1 MKRCGMEVVT
11 VALREF
17 KNPYIA
23 GSPLKT
29 EEMFFGREDV
39 FEHIRQHLVGE
50 YQDNIIVL
58 HGQKRTGKTSVL
70 YQILNR
76 RLLGEKYV
84 PVYIDLQGMTQQG
97 LGGFL
102 HDMAGEIALTLGL
115 AMPSRGD
122 FEGNPG
128 GYFRREFLRRVSERN
143 EDRRL
148 LLMLDE
154 YEVLEDRVDR
164 GKLEEEVFSFLR
176 HLMQHYGNLGF
187 IFAGSH
193 KLEELSPRYWSIFR
207 NVLYKEISFLAPNEA
222 RSLVAEP
229 VKGVMRYTP
238 DAVAKIAEMTS
249 GHPYF
254 LQLFCHHLVNWY
266 SASDRFI
273 TVEDVLNNRLLNEV
287 IQAGEGQLRDTWNDL
302 SDEAKVVLLAASITT
317 TRQLMT
323 PMSTLATVLRRH
335 RVRIGRKELN
345 EGLGDLVVR
354 DILLQ
359 EGIDY
364 QFAVSFLQRWL
375 DQNQR
380 LDTFVERLD
389 MVETE
394 EPTKSISPADHQRYA
409 AAIHL
414 VAAGNGYR
422 EKGEYG
428 LAIEKYEDA
437 IVAYPDCSE
446 AYFRLGI
453 CYEEQGKNKKAR
465 THYEKALDIDPS
477 YVEAWNH
484 IGHLYKEEG
493 KLELAIDSYE
503 QALKYDPDDI
513 VASSNRVEA
522 LYESEKRH
530 PEHRRMGLQG
540 MADEVIEMLREKAVN
555 YKCPAYNPD
564 CSDYIERVELALQQ
578 MDWDKALDLCGHGL
592 ALCSGV
598 SVDDAEYC
606 RAIGQMYRGAVYHA
620 MGNLEEAEHC
630 YRQSANVFS
639 IMVGDDSLWN
649 EAVARYALGLVAQSA
664 GDWYQAQRL
673 YHRSLHIFQRLGEKD
688 IDVRIPELEKVLR
701 RTRHLDFL
709 RRQRQEAQERVDTVP
724 IIGTTAAGEPILAI
738 EVGPEDVFLD
748 RINLRGRN
756 CKVKKVLETGK
767 SATFGL
773 EPSSTYFALRVQGDS
788 MTGIG
793 IEDGDY
799 VIFRRQPVV
808 EQNEIAVVR
817 IDDLQGSSSTV
828 KRFYRQGTTILL
840 KAENP
845 KYQPQVQIFHAGDP
859 TIVILGKV
867 VEVVSVLE

>member
-1 MKRCGMEVVT
+1 M
-11 VALREF
+11 ALREF
-17 KNPYIA
+17 KNPYVA
-23 GSPLKT
+23 GGPLKT
-29 EEMFFGREDV
+29 KEMFFGREDV
-39 FEHIRQHLVGE
+39 FEYIRQHLVGE

-76 RLLGEKYV
+76 RLLGDKYV
-84 PVYIDLQGMTQQG
+84 PVYIDLQGMIQLG
-97 LGGFL
+97 LGGVL
-102 HDMAGEIALTLGL
+102 HDMAGEIALTLDL
-115 AMPSRGD
+115 AMPNRGD
-122 FEGNPG
+122 FEGDPG
-128 GYFRREFLRRVSERN
+128 GYFRREFLQRVSKRIG
-143 EDRRL
+143 DRCL

-154 YEVLEDRVDR
+154 YEVLEDRVAR
-164 GKLEEEVFSFLR
+164 GKLEEDVFSFLR

-207 NVLYKEISFLAPNEA
+207 NVLYKEISFLAPDEA
-222 RSLVAEP
+222 IALVVEP
-229 VKGVMRYTP
+229 VEGVMRYTE
-238 DAVAKIAEMTS
+238 DAVDRIVEMTS
-249 GHPYF
+249 RHPYF
-254 LQLFCHHLVNWY
+254 LQLFCHHLVNRY
-266 SASDRFI
+266 SASDKFI
-273 TVEDVLNNRLLNEV
+273 TVEDVLDDCLLNEV

-317 TRQLMT
+317 TRQLT
-323 PMSTLATVLRRH
+323 TSMSTLATVLRRH

-354 DILLQ
+354 DILLR

-375 DQNQR
+375 DQGQR
-380 LDTFVERLD
+380 LDTLVERLD

-409 AAIHL
+409 ATIHL
-414 VAAGNGYR
+414 VATGSGYR

-428 LAIEKYEDA
+428 LAIEKFEDA
-437 IVAYPDCSE
+437 IAAYPDCPE
-446 AYFRLGI
+446 AYFGLGI
-453 CYEEQGKNKKAR
+453 CYEEQGENKTAR
-465 THYEKALDIDPS
+465 VYYEKALDIDPS

-493 KLELAIDSYE
+493 KLELAIDSYK

-513 VASSNRVEA
+513 VASSNLEEA
-522 LYESEKRH
+522 LYESEKRY
-530 PEHRRMGLQG
+530 PKHRRPGLQG
-540 MADEVIEMLREKAVN
+540 MADEIIDMLRKEQALTLDLN
-555 YKCPAYNPD
+555 
-564 CSDYIERVELALQQ
+564 ELADRARRQ
-578 MDWDKALDLCGHGL
+578 MMWDKALY
-592 ALCSGV
+592 LCSQSLSLCFEV
-598 SVDDAEYC
+598 VDVDAEYC
-606 RAIGQMYRGAVYHA
+606 GAVAQMYLGAVYHS
-620 MGNLEEAEHC
+620 MGKLEEAENR
-630 YRQSANVFS
+630 YRQSVNIFS
-639 IMVGDDSLWN
+639 IIDRDDSRWN
-649 EAVARYALGLVAQSA
+649 EAVARYALGLLAQSA
-664 GDWYQAQRL
+664 GDWYQAQKL
-673 YHRSLHIFQRLGEKD
+673 YHQSLHLFQLLGKEG
-688 IDVRIPELEKVLR
+688 IDVRIPELERVLST
-701 RTRHLDFL
+701 TRHLNFL
-709 RRQRQEAQERVDTVP
+709 RRQRQKAQRRVDTVP

-738 EVGPEDVFLD
+738 EVGPEDVFPD
-748 RINLRGRN
+748 RINLGGRN

-767 SATFGL
+767 NATFGL
-773 EPSSTYFALRVQGDS
+773 EPSTYFALLVQGDS

-808 EQNEIAVVR
+808 EQNEIVVVR
-817 IDDLQGSSSTV
+817 IDDPQGSSSTV

-867 VEVVSVLE
+867 VEVMSVLE